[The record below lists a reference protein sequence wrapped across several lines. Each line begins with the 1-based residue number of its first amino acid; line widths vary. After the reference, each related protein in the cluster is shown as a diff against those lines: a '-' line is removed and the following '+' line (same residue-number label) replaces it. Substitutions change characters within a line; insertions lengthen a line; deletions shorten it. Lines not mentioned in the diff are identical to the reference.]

1 MIVTRIYLFTGISVV
16 VDRANNSLF
25 IGKDHLTMDGREIK
39 HVALIKTFGMLSP
52 NKTTDEPMQF
62 IGLDL
67 ETNHITGEL
76 MLLGFWEDGKYKHY
90 IDHFLSILY
99 TYVRKSIYDN
109 KKYKKNPLIFSGPWS
124 IMEK

>member
-1 MIVTRIYLFTGISVV
+1 MIVTRIYLFTGISVA
-16 VDRANNSLF
+16 VDRANNSL
-25 IGKDHLTMDGREIK
+25 L
-39 HVALIKTFGMLSP
+39 ALIKTFGMLSP

-109 KKYKKNPLIFSGPWS
+109 KRIVWWNRGGIV
-124 IMEK
+124 